1 MGRCLEWVS
10 ACFWSIHSFRGC
22 TWSLRVF
29 QSSLLQKC
37 QLTGLAQGVKAPLL
51 AFTARTTART
61 TTRPSGQAPRPVS
74 ILKVGFEDA
83 NALGHTHQVVQGVQ
97 AEAPPW
103 NKHQPRKKRQP
114 QPHQVPNPKEH
125 KPTGV
130 SLSPSKVHTFGRNSS
145 SSSSSS
151 SSSR

>member
-1 MGRCLEWVS
+1 MRRMGRCLEWVS

-103 NKHQPRKKRQP
+103 NKHQPRKK
-114 QPHQVPNPKEH
+114 KAA
-125 KPTGV
+125 
-130 SLSPSKVHTFGRNSS
+130 SASS
-145 SSSSSS
+145 STKSQGTQTNRGVFKPLEGSYIWTE
-151 SSSR
+151 